1 MRTTND
7 LMNELT
13 HEVTDER
20 SLNEYL
26 ERIDKYSGV
35 SFADYFKL
43 LMDRHKVSKSDVIKN
58 SLIERTFASKMLS
71 KSENAKRPTRNHLI
85 ALCISC
91 NCSVA
96 ETEKCLSLSG
106 NSAFYSKDSR
116 DSIIIYGI
124 NRGLSVMEINEL
136 LFENGHELLV
146 TQK

>member
-7 LMNELT
+7 LMKELT

-26 ERIDKYSGV
+26 ERIDKYSGI
-35 SFADYFKL
+35 SFADYFIL

-71 KSENAKRPTRNHLI
+71 KSENSKRPTRNHLL
-85 ALCISC
+85 ALCVSC
-91 NCSVA
+91 GCSVA
-96 ETEKCLSLSG
+96 ETEKCLALSG
-106 NSAFYSKDSR
+106 NSAFYSKDAR

-124 NRGLSVMEINEL
+124 NRGLSVMELNEIL
-136 LFENGHELLV
+136 YEKGFDLLV
-146 TQK
+146 VQK